1 MYSLR
6 RTIRDIERTIS
17 EQSKKISILE
27 QEELSLRSD
36 KGSSTANVY
45 SQRKVNYSSINQRKS
60 LLNQMFQEC
69 KPLNV

>member
-6 RTIRDIERTIS
+6 RTIRDIERSIG

-27 QEELSLRSD
+27 QEELLLRSD
-36 KGSSTANVY
+36 KIVSSSVN
-45 SQRKVNYSSINQRKS
+45 SQNKTFNQRK
-60 LLNQMFQEC
+60 LFLNQMFQEC